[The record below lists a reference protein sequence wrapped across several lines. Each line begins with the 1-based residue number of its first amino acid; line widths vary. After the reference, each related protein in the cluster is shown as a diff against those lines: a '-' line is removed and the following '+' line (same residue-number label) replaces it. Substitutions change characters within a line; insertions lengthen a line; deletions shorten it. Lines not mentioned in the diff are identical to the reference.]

1 MISQVFKEIILHL
14 PDCKKEIIKTEYI
27 LYLLIVLLAVLSAAI
42 LLCLLRKST
51 SRLPQKWAALPDTKT
66 FKRGIVLL
74 LIYLSIVFVGEL
86 IAILLGTKG
95 IYNSYII
102 SLNTSLY
109 TPFLYGFLFLYTH
122 TTWKRYSYVILYF
135 VLLGYFISGGYYH
148 PRSVLGGTAIL
159 VIYIPFFLAALIHLT
174 DLLLEP
180 QNTWFK
186 FRLRLTLIMLFSSVI
201 SLIIQSFEWYYEE
214 EYNSRPMI
222 VFYIS
227 LSNIVLYYS
236 SLTLIFLL
244 ESVKLYRKQR
254 LIQTR

>member
-1 MISQVFKEIILHL
+1 M
-14 PDCKKEIIKTEYI
+14 
-27 LYLLIVLLAVLSAAI
+27 
-42 LLCLLRKST
+42 LRKSA
-51 SRLPQKWAALPDTKT
+51 SKLPQKWGILPDIKT
-66 FKRGIVLL
+66 FKKGITLL
-74 LIYLSIVFVGEL
+74 LIYLAIVFVGEL

-159 VIYIPFFLAALIHLT
+159 VIYIPFFLTALIHLT

-186 FRLRLTLIMLFSSVI
+186 FRLRLTLTMLFSSVI

-227 LSNIVLYYS
+227 FSNIVLYYL
-236 SLTLIFLL
+236 SLNLIFLS
-244 ESVKLYRKQR
+244 ESIKLYRKQQR
-254 LIQTR
+254 IQTK